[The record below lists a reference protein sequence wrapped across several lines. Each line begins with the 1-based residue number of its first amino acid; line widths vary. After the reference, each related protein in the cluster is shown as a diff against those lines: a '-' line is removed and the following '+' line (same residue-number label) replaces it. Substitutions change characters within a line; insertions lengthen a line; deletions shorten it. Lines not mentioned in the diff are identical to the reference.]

1 MIQLDTSFLVRSL
14 VRGSAEDHALRR
26 WLKSDGI
33 IGISAIAWTEFLCGP
48 VTAAVI
54 EAAAELLGEPVPFEA
69 PDAAIAAEL
78 YNAGGRKRGTLVDS
92 MIAAIAM
99 RSGARLATANPADF
113 RRLASSGL
121 VLAT

>member
-1 MIQLDTSFLVRSL
+1 MIHLDTSFLIRSL
-14 VRGSAEDHALRR
+14 VRKSAEDHALRR
-26 WLKSDGI
+26 WLKSDGV

-48 VTAAVI
+48 VTTSVI
-54 EAAAELLGEPVPFEA
+54 EAAAELLGEPAAFEA

-78 YNAGGRKRGTLVDS
+78 YNVGGRKRGTLVDS
-92 MIAAIAM
+92 MIAAVAM

-113 RRLASSGL
+113 RRLAGSGL